1 MTTKKKDSKVSE
13 TLAEYYDRR
22 GILGEIE
29 EGEASFCLEDELR
42 DQILRG
48 KRSRRLQN
56 ISIKL
61 EPAQIQA
68 LQKIAVKKSIPYQ
81 TLIRSFLA
89 EAIKKELHI

>member
-1 MTTKKKDSKVSE
+1 MNPAKKQMKIKES
-13 TLAEYYDRR
+13 LAQYYDRR
-22 GILGEIE
+22 GILNEIE
-29 EGEASFCLEDELR
+29 DGPVAFSLADDLR
-42 DQILRG
+42 EQIHSG
-48 KRSRRLQN
+48 KRSRRLKN

-68 LQKIAVKKSIPYQ
+68 LQKIAVQKSIPYQ